1 MPKTSQSVLAGSTA
15 VRQLLP
21 TTVDDL
27 DHDALVA
34 AYRYPAG
41 RPWLRANMVA
51 SLDGSAVKDG
61 RSAGLGG
68 SADKAVFDVLRG
80 LADVVLVGAGTARAE
95 GYRAMRPKPP
105 YAELR
110 AAEGRR
116 PAPVLALVSRS
127 LGLDPGSEMFGG
139 AERTV
144 VVTHAG
150 ADPAARRRLAAV
162 ADVVIAGE
170 QTVDLGAALDE
181 LTARGLGRVLCEG
194 GPSLLADVAS
204 AGRLD
209 ELCLTLSPQLVGG
222 DGPRIVNG
230 ADLDLRRDLAHLL
243 EDDGVLLGR
252 WTAG

>member
-1 MPKTSQSVLAGSTA
+1 M
-15 VRQLLP
+15 RQLFP

-34 AYRYPAG
+34 EYRYPAD

-61 RSAGLGG
+61 RSGGLGG
-68 SADKAVFDVLRG
+68 SADKAAFDVLRG

-95 GYRAMRPKPP
+95 GYRAMRPKAP
-105 YAELR
+105 YAGQR
-110 AAEGRR
+110 AADGQR
-116 PAPVLALVSRS
+116 ATAVLALVSGS
-127 LGLDPGSEMFGG
+127 LDLDPGSDLFGG
-139 AERTV
+139 VERTV

-150 ADPAARRRLAAV
+150 TDADARHRLAEV
-162 ADVVIAGE
+162 ADVVVAGE
-170 QTVDLGAALDE
+170 RSVDIGAALDE
-181 LTARGLGRVLCEG
+181 LAARGLRRMLCEG
-194 GPSLLADVAS
+194 GPTLLSDVAA

-222 DGPRIVNG
+222 DGTRITHG
-230 ADLDLRRDLAHLL
+230 PDLDTRWTLAHLL
-243 EDDGVLLGR
+243 EEDGVLLSR